1 MKANING
8 TQIGYDDFGKGP
20 AVLFVHGYP
29 LNRKM
34 WRKQVEPLVAD
45 GFRVI
50 LTDLRGFGES
60 DMGEENPE
68 GLSTYSD
75 DLVGLLNYL
84 GIGRAVV
91 CGISMGGYV
100 LFDLLERY
108 PQRVVGACFV
118 VTRPVGDDVQ
128 EKVKRAELRAAL
140 EAGETDKVREAFL
153 QVMMTPG
160 KRKSRSADM
169 REVCEWIRGADPRS
183 LAAGLEAIGR
193 RKDYTPILKNLS
205 LPTLVV
211 GADQDQAMHPRH
223 SELLASRLPNCFRSV
238 SLKGGHLVNL
248 EKFQAFNKHLLEFLR
263 GIGPEPAIDDED
275 EEFIDQPV

>member
-1 MKANING
+1 MQAKING
-8 TQIGYDDFGKGP
+8 VRIGYDDFGKGP
-20 AVLFVHGYP
+20 AVLFIHGYP

-34 WRKQVEPLVAD
+34 WRRQVEPLVAD

-60 DMGEENPE
+60 QVDGAVAD
-68 GLSTYSD
+68 LATYGD

-84 GIGRAVV
+84 GIGRAAV

-108 PQRVVGACFV
+108 AHRVAGACFV

-128 EKVKRAELRAAL
+128 ERMKRAEMQAAL
-140 EAGETDKVREAFL
+140 AGGRSEVVRDAFL
-153 QVMMTPG
+153 QVLMSPG
-160 KRKSRSADM
+160 RRKTRSPVM
-169 REVCEWIRGADPRS
+169 REVCEWVRSADPRS
-183 LAAGLEAIGR
+183 LAAGLEAISR
-193 RKDYTPILKNLS
+193 RKDYTALLKNIS

-211 GADQDQAMHPRH
+211 GAELDQAIHPRH
-223 SELLASRLPNCFRSV
+223 SELLARHLPNCFRTV

-248 EKFQAFNKHLLEFLR
+248 EKFQAFNRHLLDFLR
-263 GIGPEPAIDDED
+263 VLGPVRKTDAKL
-275 EEFIDQPV
+275 IDQVA

>member
-1 MKANING
+1 MKAKING
-8 TQIGYDDFGKGP
+8 VQIGYDDFGKGP
-20 AVLFVHGYP
+20 AVLFIHGYP

-34 WRKQVEPLVAD
+34 WRRQVEPLVSD
-45 GFRVI
+45 GFRVV
-50 LTDLRGFGES
+50 LTDLSGFGES
-60 DMGEENPE
+60 ELRDNAGDINAHA
-68 GLSTYSD
+68 D

-108 PQRVVGACFV
+108 PQRVAGACFV

-128 EKVKRAELRAAL
+128 ERVKRAELRAAL
-140 EAGETDKVREAFL
+140 ENGRIEEVREAFM
-153 QVMMTPG
+153 QVLVAPKG
-160 KRKSRSADM
+160 KKVRSPDM
-169 REVCEWIRGADPRS
+169 REVCKWVRSTDPRG

-193 RKDYTPILKNLS
+193 RKDYTPLLKRLS

-211 GADQDQAMHPRH
+211 GAEEDRVIHPLH
-223 SELLASRLPNCFRSV
+223 SEMLARHLPNCFRAV

-248 EKFQAFNKHLLEFLR
+248 EKFQAFNSHLLDFLR
-263 GIGPEPAIDDED
+263 SLVPRAEEECDEPA
-275 EEFIDQPV
+275 DQLG